1 MVGICVVL
9 MQSVMWASHPGKNHT
24 HAADADG
31 GLHARKGSELSKDHA
46 TALGHVMPSP
56 AMSCHVMSCHVRRA
70 LSGMGK
76 G

>member
-1 MVGICVVL
+1 MVGICVIL
-9 MQSVMWASHPGKNHT
+9 MQSVMWASHPGKKHA

-31 GLHARKGSELSKDHA
+31 GLHACKGSELSSSCNHA
-46 TALGHVMPSP
+46 TALGHVTPSP
-56 AMSCHVMSCHVRRA
+56 AMSCHVRSA